1 MLSIDGHEWSVIVED
16 SMSKYEELRTVLF
29 DERFLVE
36 ALREIGYSPEVSH
49 EGLSLYGYLGDE
61 RPEKAHIVIRRRQ
74 LDSASNDIGFARD
87 ANGVYRALIS
97 EYDRGIGFNDA
108 WLGRVAQ
115 TYKERQTMAVAKSK
129 GYRFLG
135 RQVVETPAG
144 KKVQLRFAVR

>member
-1 MLSIDGHEWSVIVED
+1 M
-16 SMSKYEELRTVLF
+16 
-29 DERFLVE
+29 
-36 ALREIGYSPEVSH
+36 
-49 EGLSLYGYLGDE
+49 
-61 RPEKAHIVIRRRQ
+61 IRRSQ

-87 ANGVYRALIS
+87 SNGVYHALIS

-115 TYKERQTMAVAKSK
+115 IYKERQAMTGAKAK

>member
-1 MLSIDGHEWSVIVED
+1 
-16 SMSKYEELRTVLF
+16 MSKYEELRTVLSE
-29 DERFLVE
+29 ERFLVE
-36 ALREIGYSPEVSH
+36 ALREFGYSPEVSR
-49 EGLSLYGYLGDE
+49 EGLSLIGYLGDE
-61 RPEKAHIVIRRRQ
+61 RPERAHIVIRRRQ

-135 RQVVETPAG
+135 RLVVETPAG

>member
-1 MLSIDGHEWSVIVED
+1 
-16 SMSKYEELRTVLF
+16 MSKYEELRTVLS
-29 DERFLVE
+29 DEGFLVE
-36 ALREIGYSPEVSH
+36 ALRDLGYNPDVSR
-49 EGLSLYGYLGDE
+49 EGLSLHGYLGDE
-61 RPEKAHIVIRRRQ
+61 RPEKAQIVIRRRQ

-87 ANGVYRALIS
+87 ANGIYRALIS

>member
-1 MLSIDGHEWSVIVED
+1 
-16 SMSKYEELRTVLF
+16 MSKYEELRTVLS

-36 ALREIGYSPEVSH
+36 ALRDLGYNPEVSS
-49 EGLSLYGYLGDE
+49 EGLNLIGYLGDE

-97 EYDRGIGFNDA
+97 EYDRGIGLNEA

-144 KKVQLRFAVR
+144 KRVQLRFAVR

>member
-1 MLSIDGHEWSVIVED
+1 
-16 SMSKYEELRTVLF
+16 MSKYEELRTILSN
-29 DERFLVE
+29 EQFLVE
-36 ALREIGYSPEVSH
+36 ALRDLDYSPEVSQ

-74 LDSASNDIGFARD
+74 LDSASNDIGFACD

-144 KKVQLRFAVR
+144 KKVQLRFVVR

>member
-1 MLSIDGHEWSVIVED
+1 
-16 SMSKYEELRTVLF
+16 MSKYEVLRTVLSE
-29 DERFLVE
+29 ERFLVE
-36 ALREIGYSPEVSH
+36 ALRELGYSPDVSH
-49 EGLSLYGYLGDE
+49 EGMSLYGYLGDE

-74 LDSASNDIGFARD
+74 LDSASNDIGFTRD
-87 ANGVYRALIS
+87 ASGVYRAIIS
-97 EYDRGIGFNDA
+97 EYDRGIGFNDG

>member
-1 MLSIDGHEWSVIVED
+1 
-16 SMSKYEELRTVLF
+16 MSKYEELRTVLSE
-29 DERFLVE
+29 ERFLVE
-36 ALREIGYSPEVSH
+36 ALREFGYSPEVSN
-49 EGLSLYGYLGDE
+49 EGISLNGYLGDE

-97 EYDRGIGFNDA
+97 EYDRGIGFNEA

-129 GYRFLG
+129 GYRLLG

>member
-1 MLSIDGHEWSVIVED
+1 
-16 SMSKYEELRTVLF
+16 MSKYEELRTVLS
-29 DERFLVE
+29 DEHFLVE
-36 ALREIGYSPEVSH
+36 GLRELGYNAEVSR

-61 RPEKAHIVIRRRQ
+61 RPEKAHIVIRRSQ

-87 ANGVYRALIS
+87 SNGVYHALIS

-135 RQVVETPAG
+135 RQMVETPAG

>member
-1 MLSIDGHEWSVIVED
+1 
-16 SMSKYEELRTVLF
+16 MSKYEELRTVLSE
-29 DERFLVE
+29 DRFLVE
-36 ALREIGYSPEVSH
+36 ALWELGYSPEVSN
-49 EGLSLYGYLGDE
+49 EGMSLYGYLGDE
-61 RPEKAHIVIRRRQ
+61 RPEKAQIVIQRRQ
-74 LDSASNDIGFARD
+74 LNSASNDIGFARD

-97 EYDRGIGFNDA
+97 QYDRGIGFDDA

-135 RQVVETPAG
+135 RQVVETPSG

>member
-1 MLSIDGHEWSVIVED
+1 
-16 SMSKYEELRTVLF
+16 MSKFEELLTVLS
-29 DERFLVE
+29 DDRLLVE
-36 ALREIGYSPEVSH
+36 ALRERGYNPEVSH
-49 EGLSLYGYLGDE
+49 EGTSLYGYLGDE
-61 RPEKAHIVIRRRQ
+61 RPEKAHIVIRRQQ

-87 ANGVYRALIS
+87 ASGVYRALIS
-97 EYDRGIGFNDA
+97 EYDRGIGFDDA

>member
-1 MLSIDGHEWSVIVED
+1 
-16 SMSKYEELRTVLF
+16 MSKYEELRTVF
-29 DERFLVE
+29 SDERFLIE
-36 ALREIGYSPEVSH
+36 ALRDLGYNPEVSN

-74 LDSASNDIGFARD
+74 LDSASNDIGFACD

-97 EYDRGIGFNDA
+97 EYDRGIGFNEA

>member
-1 MLSIDGHEWSVIVED
+1 
-16 SMSKYEELRTVLF
+16 MSKYEELRTVLS

-36 ALREIGYSPEVSH
+36 ALQELGYIPEVSR
-49 EGLSLYGYLGDE
+49 EGLSLIGYLGDE

-74 LDSASNDIGFARD
+74 LDSASNDIGFVRD
-87 ANGVYRALIS
+87 ASGVYRALIS

-135 RQVVETPAG
+135 RQVVETPTG

>member
-1 MLSIDGHEWSVIVED
+1 
-16 SMSKYEELRTVLF
+16 MSKYEELRTVLF
-29 DERFLVE
+29 EERLLVE
-36 ALREIGYSPEVSH
+36 ALQEFGYSPEVSN
-49 EGLSLYGYLGDE
+49 EGMSLCGYLGDE

-108 WLGRVAQ
+108 WLGRIAQ

-135 RQVVETPAG
+135 REVVETPTG

>member
-1 MLSIDGHEWSVIVED
+1 
-16 SMSKYEELRTVLF
+16 MSKYEELRTVLSE
-29 DERFLVE
+29 ERFVIE
-36 ALREIGYSPEVSH
+36 ALHDLGYSPEVSN
-49 EGLSLYGYLGDE
+49 EGMSLCGYLGDE

-74 LDSASNDIGFARD
+74 LGSASNDIGFARD
-87 ANGVYRALIS
+87 EGGVYRALIS
-97 EYDRGIGFNDA
+97 KYDRGIGFDDA

>member
-1 MLSIDGHEWSVIVED
+1 
-16 SMSKYEELRTVLF
+16 MSKYEELRTVLSE
-29 DERFLVE
+29 ERFLVE
-36 ALREIGYSPEVSH
+36 ALHDLGYSPEVSN

-108 WLGRVAQ
+108 WLGCVAQ
-115 TYKERQTMAVAKSK
+115 TYKERQTMAVARSK
-129 GYRFLG
+129 GCRFLG

>member
-1 MLSIDGHEWSVIVED
+1 
-16 SMSKYEELRTVLF
+16 MSKYEELRTVLSE
-29 DERFLVE
+29 ERFLVE
-36 ALREIGYSPEVSH
+36 ALREFGYSPEVSN
-49 EGLSLYGYLGDE
+49 EGISLNGYLGDE

-97 EYDRGIGFNDA
+97 EYDRGIGFNEA

>member
-1 MLSIDGHEWSVIVED
+1 
-16 SMSKYEELRTVLF
+16 MSKYEELRTVLSE
-29 DERFLVE
+29 ERFLVE
-36 ALREIGYSPEVSH
+36 ALRELGYSPEVSND
-49 EGLSLYGYLGDE
+49 GMSLYGYLGDE
-61 RPEKAHIVIRRRQ
+61 RAEKAHIVIRRRQ
-74 LDSASNDIGFARD
+74 LDSASNDIGFTRD
-87 ANGVYRALIS
+87 ASGVYRAIIS

-115 TYKERQTMAVAKSK
+115 AYKERQTMAVAKSK

>member
-1 MLSIDGHEWSVIVED
+1 
-16 SMSKYEELRTVLF
+16 MSKYEELRTVLSE
-29 DERFLVE
+29 ERFLVE
-36 ALREIGYSPEVSH
+36 ALQELGYSPDVSH
-49 EGLSLYGYLGDE
+49 EGMSLYGYLGDE
-61 RPEKAHIVIRRRQ
+61 RPEKAHIVMRRRQ

-97 EYDRGIGFNDA
+97 EYDRGIGFNDG
-108 WLGRVAQ
+108 WLGRVVQA
-115 TYKERQTMAVAKSK
+115 YKERQTMAVAKSK

>member
-1 MLSIDGHEWSVIVED
+1 
-16 SMSKYEELRTVLF
+16 MSKYEEVRTVLSE
-29 DERFLVE
+29 ERFLVE
-36 ALREIGYSPEVSH
+36 ALREFGYSPEVSN
-49 EGLSLYGYLGDE
+49 EGISLNGYLGDE

-97 EYDRGIGFNDA
+97 EYDRGIGFNEA

-144 KKVQLRFAVR
+144 KKLQLRFAVR